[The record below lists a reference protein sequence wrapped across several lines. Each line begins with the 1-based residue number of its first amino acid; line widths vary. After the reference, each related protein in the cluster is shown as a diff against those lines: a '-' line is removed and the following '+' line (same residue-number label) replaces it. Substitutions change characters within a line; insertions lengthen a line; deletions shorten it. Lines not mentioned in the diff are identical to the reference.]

1 MRYALIFLLLA
12 GCASERSHD
21 YAQSEAGAVQSVVYG
36 TVQSVRAVKIKGDSA
51 VVGTVTGAVIGGL
64 LGNQVGHG
72 GGRAAATVIGAVG
85 GGIAGNAIERKL
97 DEQDGKEVV
106 IQLDNGAT
114 VAIVQPG
121 PQNFEAGDRVRVL
134 TGPKGSRVERG

>member
-1 MRYALIFLLLA
+1 
-12 GCASERSHD
+12 
-21 YAQSEAGAVQSVVYG
+21 
-36 TVQSVRAVKIKGDSA
+36 
-51 VVGTVTGAVIGGL
+51 VGTVTGAVIGGL